1 MSQDQTQIEE
11 TEHHLDLRNLRLD
24 DYNDVKA
31 LMDTV
36 YANVGGA
43 WPYSNYKV
51 FVSCFHWIIY
61 HVLCLLLLVVNIFHT
76 WPCNLY

>member
-31 LMDTV
+31 LMDEV
-36 YANVGGA
+36 YALEAHGLTLTIKPKLLHFPMGK
-43 WPYSNYKV
+43 Y
-51 FVSCFHWIIY
+51 
-61 HVLCLLLLVVNIFHT
+61 VLKIKAKWSLSPFQ
-76 WPCNLY
+76 